1 MEKYLHGKV
10 VLVKYVTSIP
20 CVRGGP
26 SKLDT
31 EVNKSSNIA
40 DFQEIVKKAYEK
52 GVNEH
57 EMTLEKLIED
67 IKADL
72 KNLMVV

>member
-1 MEKYLHGKV
+1 MEQKV
-10 VLVKYVTSIP
+10 K
-20 CVRGGP
+20 
-26 SKLDT
+26 
-31 EVNKSSNIA
+31 NSSNIA
-40 DFQEIVKKAYEK
+40 DFSEIVKKAYEK
-52 GVNEH
+52 GVNEN

>member
-1 MEKYLHGKV
+1 MD
-10 VLVKYVTSIP
+10 
-20 CVRGGP
+20 R
-26 SKLDT
+26 